1 VSIGSAIKAA
11 LSRFADAFWRGFEE
25 ARAESVAR
33 TQSARSAA
41 QPVPLDAGHPFFK
54 SEDYKAALAGVIKAA
69 FADGQNAEKSRVTEI
84 LRAPGAATFLEIAVD
99 LALGDA
105 TGAQAAAVL
114 GRAEADAATRAGAIK
129 SNILDR
135 ASSHVTLH

>member
-1 VSIGSAIKAA
+1 MWSSLKSTM
-11 LSRFADAFWRGFEE
+11 SRFGEAFWQGFYE
-25 ARAESVAR
+25 ARAESGA
-33 TQSARSAA
+33 TA
-41 QPVPLDAGHPFFK
+41 QPAPDRDLAAAFEAFFA
-54 SEDYKAALAGVIKAA
+54 SETYKDALAGLIKAA
-69 FADGQNAEKSRVTEI
+69 FADGQNAEKARVTEI
-84 LRAPGAATFLEIAVD
+84 LRAPGAATFPEIAVD

>member
-11 LSRFADAFWRGFEE
+11 WAKFTAAFWTGFEQ
-25 ARAESVAR
+25 ARAQSRAR
-33 TQSARSAA
+33 A
-41 QPVPLDAGHPFFK
+41 QPAPDRDLAAAFEAFFA
-54 SEDYKAALAGVIKAA
+54 SETYKDALAGLIKAA
-69 FADGQNAEKSRVTEI
+69 FADGQNAEKARVTEI
-84 LRAPGAATFLEIAVD
+84 LRAPGAATFPEIAVD